1 MAVLEIL
8 LGFLACAVTSLALG
22 VTLLRIL
29 RLDLR
34 RAEALSLGY
43 VIGSSFT
50 STLTLAIAVLWIA
63 WKGVFLALA
72 GASLILLWRQRRWLR
87 GLKPTPV
94 ITIPLALRLLFYA
107 ALVAYGILYFRQALS
122 PEMSPDGMGY
132 HLGLVNQWNHV
143 HGLARNMGMHASKPQ
158 GMEMLFLFAFSIG
171 RHSAAALV
179 HFSFLMVLPWLMVL
193 FGCRFGWPRG
203 AAVLAAILVLASPL
217 VGVDGT
223 AAYNDVALAAVVFAI
238 LFLFQIWRQE
248 RTSGALVA
256 AGLLT
261 GFALALKSTS
271 AFLAVFVVADLLWEL
286 RRPPRRLAARTILIA
301 AMAMVAVSAPYFI
314 RNAIWFQNPTAF
326 FGNRIFRN
334 PWFHVSFETSY
345 TQNQAHL
352 FGVTWSEMPREL
364 TFGGPKMQESF
375 GPAFVLL
382 PVALFGLIWPRTR
395 FLLLAALFAALPFA
409 AIKSARFLIPALPLV
424 TMAAAFVVCRLPRS
438 SLLAGG
444 IAMAHLFVSWPSV
457 NNRLHISSGWR
468 LVSHVPWKAALRQ
481 EPEEHYLARSNEF
494 LMARLVEAHVPDGE
508 PVLTLDGSVAQS
520 YTLRPILVA
529 WESAFAERMSDLI
542 FAAAYVFVNGSR
554 TFTAAFP
561 KTGVREL
568 HIAQTGQGEGEQMW
582 SVNEIQ
588 LWSEG
593 ALVPPSPLWQWHAQP
608 NPWDIALLFDGSQ
621 ATRWRSWETLNP
633 GMFID
638 VRFDR
643 VLAIDTVDVVSHDP
657 QWESR
662 MAVSALTES
671 GEWKPAARSSWRS
684 CPPPDLRKNAT
695 QEIKRS
701 GIRFIE
707 MRTEAWNR
715 EPFRA
720 DCAGWGVHQIASTPH
735 SVLLSI
741 D

>member
-8 LGFLACAVTSLALG
+8 LGFLACALTSLALG

-34 RAEALSLGY
+34 RAEALCLGY
-43 VIGSSFT
+43 VVGGALT

-94 ITIPLALRLLFYA
+94 RTIPPALRLLFYA

-122 PEMSPDGMGY
+122 PEMSPDGMAY
-132 HLGLVNQWNHV
+132 HLGLVNLWNHA
-143 HGLARNMGMHASKPQ
+143 HGLVRNMGVHASKPE
-158 GMEMLFLFAFSIG
+158 GMEMLFLFAFAIG

-179 HFSFLMVLPWLMVL
+179 HFSFLMVLPCLMVL

-203 AAVLAAILVLASPL
+203 AAVLAAILVFASPL

-238 LFLFQIWRQE
+238 LFLFQMWRQE

-256 AGLLT
+256 ASLLA

-271 AFLAVFVVADLLWEL
+271 AFLVVFIVADLLWEL
-286 RRPPRRLAARTILIA
+286 RRSPRRLAARTILIA
-301 AMAMVAVSAPYFI
+301 VIVMVAVPAPYFI

-326 FGNRIFRN
+326 FGNRIFPNR
-334 PWFHVSFETSY
+334 WFHISFETSFA
-345 TQNQAHL
+345 QSQAHL
-352 FGVTWSEMPREL
+352 FGVAWSEMPREL

-395 FLLLAALFAALPFA
+395 FLLLAALFAAIPFA
-409 AIKSARFLIPALPLV
+409 AVKSARFLIPALPLV
-424 TMAAAFVVCRLPRS
+424 AMAAAFVVCRLPRS
-438 SLLAGG
+438 ALLAGG

-468 LVSHVPWKAALRQ
+468 LVDHVPWKAALRQ
-481 EPEEHYLARSNEF
+481 EPEEHYLAKSNEY
-494 LMARLVEAHVPDGE
+494 LMARLVEAHVPE
-508 PVLTLDGSVAQS
+508 SESVLSLGASVAQS

-529 WESAFAERMSDLI
+529 WDSAFAERMSDLI
-542 FAAAYVFVNGSR
+542 FSAAYVFVDGSR
-554 TFTAAFP
+554 TFTATLP
-561 KTGVREL
+561 KTGVRQL
-568 HIAQTGQGEGEQMW
+568 HIAQTGRGEGQQMW
-582 SVNEIQ
+582 SVDEIQ

-593 ALVPPSPLWQWHAQP
+593 APVPPSPLWQWCAQP
-608 NPWDIALLFDGSQ
+608 NPWDVALLFDGSP
-621 ATRWRSWETLNP
+621 ATRWRSWEALAP

-643 VLAIDTVDVVSHDP
+643 VLAIDRVDVVSHDP

-662 MAVSALTES
+662 MSVSVLTES
-671 GEWKPAARSSWRS
+671 GEWKPAAQSSWRS
-684 CPPPDLRKNAT
+684 CPPPDLRKDAT
-695 QEIKRS
+695 QAIKRS

-707 MRTEAWNR
+707 MSMEAWSR

-720 DCAGWGVHQIASTPH
+720 DFAAWGVHQVASTPH
-735 SVLLSI
+735 SVLLAV